1 MEKTYDGKKFKS
13 TKDLI
18 YYKELLE
25 NDDVLTI
32 YMNIKEPLIKKYG
45 NYTPTFI
52 VEYKTHYELVD
63 IVLYT
68 SPTKSKTILILNE
81 IAQKSPLELEEY
93 ISSALGYKCDKRVIY
108 RKLRYV
114 KSLGFVNYDYDY
126 REEKKRKQKQEIKSI
141 YEEVKI
147 LRAKVREY
155 EKFINLMNKGD
166 KLRRDEKRWLNEF
179 KDNHNATFMK
189 RRKIDEN

>member
-1 MEKTYDGKKFKS
+1 MEKNYDGKKFKS
-13 TKDLI
+13 AKDLI

-25 NDDVLTI
+25 NDNVLTI

-52 VEYKTHYELVD
+52 VEYGTHYELID

-68 SPTKSKTILILNE
+68 SPSKSKTILIMNE
-81 IAQKSPLELEEY
+81 IAQKSPLELQEY
-93 ISSALGYKCDKRVIY
+93 ASTVLGYKCEKRVIY
-108 RKLRYV
+108 RKLRYI

-126 REEKKRKQKQEIKSI
+126 REEKKQKLKQEVKSI
-141 YEEVKI
+141 YEEVKT
-147 LRAKVREY
+147 LRAQVREY
-155 EKFINLMNKGD
+155 ERFINLMNKGD

>member
-25 NDDVLTI
+25 NDNVLTI

-45 NYTPTFI
+45 GYTPTFI

-68 SPTKSKTILILNE
+68 SPSKSKTILILNE
-81 IAQKSPLELEEY
+81 IAQKSSLELEEY
-93 ISSALGYKCDKRVIY
+93 ISTALGYKCEKRVIY
-108 RKLRYV
+108 RKLRYI
-114 KSLGFVNYDYDY
+114 KSLGFVNFDYDY
-126 REEKKRKQKQEIKSI
+126 REEKKQKQKQEIKSI
-141 YEEVKI
+141 YEEVKS
-147 LRAKVREY
+147 LRAQVREY

-166 KLRRDEKRWLNEF
+166 KLRRDEKRWLNDF

>member
-25 NDDVLTI
+25 NDNVLTI

-68 SPTKSKTILILNE
+68 SPSKSKTILIMNE
-81 IAQKSPLELEEY
+81 IAQKSSLELEEY
-93 ISSALGYKCDKRVIY
+93 ISSALGYKCEKRVIY
-108 RKLRYV
+108 RKLRYI
-114 KSLGFVNYDYDY
+114 KSLGFVNFDYDY
-126 REEKKRKQKQEIKSI
+126 REEKKQKQKQEIKSI
-141 YEEVKI
+141 YEEVKT

-155 EKFINLMNKGD
+155 ERFITLMNKGD

-179 KDNHNATFMK
+179 KENHNAKFMK
-189 RRKIDEN
+189 RRKIDED